1 MWTKKWLNVRWQNV
15 FRKKNEAPEEHH
27 TKAAIID
34 ADKLNSIYIQHTL
47 HLSFIMNLKY
57 KTHQNIEI
65 KLGILQI
72 IWVYTLMF
80 SAQT

>member
-1 MWTKKWLNVRWQNV
+1 MTKMSSE
-15 FRKKNEAPEEHH
+15 KNQAPEEHH

-34 ADKLNSIYIQHTL
+34 ADELNSIYIQHTL

>member
-1 MWTKKWLNVRWQNV
+1 MSLE
-15 FRKKNEAPEEHH
+15 KKNEAPEEHH

-47 HLSFIMNLKY
+47 HLSFTMNLKY

>member
-1 MWTKKWLNVRWQNV
+1 MVKRKVTKCLQ
-15 FRKKNEAPEEHH
+15 KKNEAPEEHH

-57 KTHQNIEI
+57 KTHQNIVI

-72 IWVYTLMF
+72 I
-80 SAQT
+80 